1 MADIQDKFAM
11 MVLLE
16 TNKMLK
22 AMVDDLG
29 DRVEALEKQLAPKMP
44 EQPKEDTKDWEAEK
58 ERVLIEKL
66 AKAFDAMPET
76 VLREDGTKVYVF
88 GAKGDGDLCECA
100 ICTARR
106 AFTVKRKAE
115 EEPQAE
121 HNNNEEE

>member
-1 MADIQDKFAM
+1 MADIQDKLAM

-16 TNKMLK
+16 TNKMLRT
-22 AMVDDLG
+22 MVNNLD
-29 DRVEALEKQLAPKMP
+29 DRVKALEKQLAPKKP

-58 ERVLIEKL
+58 ERIVIEKL

-76 VLREDGTKVYVF
+76 VLQQDGRKVYVF

-106 AFTVKRKAE
+106 AFTAKRKAE

>member
-1 MADIQDKFAM
+1 MADIQDKLTM
-11 MVLLE
+11 MVLSA
-16 TNKMLK
+16 TSNMLLS
-22 AMVDDLG
+22 AFEDLD
-29 DRVEALEKQLAPKMP
+29 DRVKALEKQLAPKKP

-58 ERVLIEKL
+58 ERVMIEKL

-76 VLREDGTKVYVF
+76 VLRKDGKKVYVF

-106 AFTVKRKAE
+106 AFTAKRKAE

>member
-1 MADIQDKFAM
+1 MEDIQDKLAM

-22 AMVDDLG
+22 TMVDDL
-29 DRVEALEKQLAPKMP
+29 DNRVKTLEKQLAPKKP

-58 ERVLIEKL
+58 ERVVIEKL
-66 AKAFDAMPET
+66 ARAFDAMPET
-76 VLREDGTKVYVF
+76 VLRKDGKKVYVF

-106 AFTVKRKAE
+106 AFTAKRKAE

-121 HNNNEEE
+121 HNNNEEK